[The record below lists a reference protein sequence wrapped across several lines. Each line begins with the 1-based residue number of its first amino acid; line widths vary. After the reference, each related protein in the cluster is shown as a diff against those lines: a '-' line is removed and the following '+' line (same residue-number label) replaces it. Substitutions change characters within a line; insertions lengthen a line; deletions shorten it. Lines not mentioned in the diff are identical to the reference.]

1 MTLRRRDRESGLPI
15 VPVILG
21 PTCSGKTALALELAQ
36 AHASERV
43 EIVSADSRQIYIG
56 MDIGTAKPSAQE
68 RSVAP
73 HHFIDIVTPDTLYS
87 AGRYAAEARTCIAGI
102 LERDCVPLIVGGSG
116 FYIKALFEGLSAP
129 TADQTVLKR
138 LAERGER
145 EGYTALYE
153 ELMRIDPQ
161 AAAAHSPNNHVK
173 TLRALGCYY
182 QTGMPYSS
190 WLVAEG
196 LPAAGFVPAYFGIA
210 PPRELLY
217 ANINARVHR
226 MLADGLPDEVRA
238 LLAAGYRADAPGFRT
253 VGYAEAIRHLRGELD
268 RDAMTA
274 LIQQSTRRYA
284 KRQMTWFRRVESVR
298 WMEQGS
304 VEAIVP

>member
-1 MTLRRRDRESGLPI
+1 MTQRRRDRESGLPI
-15 VPVILG
+15 VPVIFG

-36 AHASERV
+36 CAERV
-43 EIVSADSRQIYIG
+43 EIVSADSRQIYLG
-56 MDIGTAKPSAQE
+56 MDIGTAKPSRQE
-68 RSVAP
+68 RSIAP

-87 AGRYAAEARTCIAGI
+87 AGRYAAEARACIADI
-102 LERDCVPLIVGGSG
+102 LERGGAPLVVGGSG

-129 TADQTVLKR
+129 TADPAVLER

-145 EGYTALYE
+145 EGYAALYE
-153 ELMRIDPQ
+153 ELIRVDPQ
-161 AAAAHSPNNHVK
+161 AAATHSPNNHVK

-190 WLVAEG
+190 WLASEG
-196 LPAAGFVPAYFGIA
+196 LPAAAFVPAYHGIA
-210 PPRELLY
+210 PPRERLY

-226 MLADGLPDEVRA
+226 MLTEGLLDEVRA
-238 LLAAGYRADAPGFRT
+238 LLAAGQDADAPGLRT
-253 VGYAEAIRHLRGELD
+253 VGYAEALRYLRGELD
-268 RDAMTA
+268 LETMTA

-284 KRQMTWFRRVESVR
+284 KRQMTWFRRVENVR

-304 VEAIVP
+304 VEAVAL